1 MMWMCLK
8 LKDPYKL
15 SKLNDDDNDQIDLG
29 VHHSC
34 TNHDIPG
41 NPVAVTDD
49 FWGNSRRLNI
59 QNRGHNFFHTWEIRP
74 KPWCPAVNQNNTTN
88 DRHVMCRTPR
98 RSSSFKGWVSPT
110 MRHAV
115 KQYKPHHLWGGL
127 SLGESHDEKPTDFGV
142 PHFQTKPFAMNL
154 FPSEQRSKVMC
165 RSQGLEP
172 PIDKQIAGFFNGLV
186 EESASGRK

>member
-1 MMWMCLK
+1 MCLK

-74 KPWCPAVNQNNTTN
+74 KPWCPAV
-88 DRHVMCRTPR
+88 RTEVTG
-98 RSSSFKGWVSPT
+98 S
-110 MRHAV
+110 
-115 KQYKPHHLWGGL
+115 Y
-127 SLGESHDEKPTDFGV
+127 
-142 PHFQTKPFAMNL
+142 
-154 FPSEQRSKVMC
+154 
-165 RSQGLEP
+165 
-172 PIDKQIAGFFNGLV
+172 
-186 EESASGRK
+186 